1 MLYVIRHG
9 QVDTNRKNQVDDW
22 NEESLI
28 QKEYN
33 VNINKNKKNYKNK
46 TVIKEKDENV

>member
-1 MLYVIRHG
+1 M
-9 QVDTNRKNQVDDW
+9 NRKNQVNDW

-33 VNINKNKKNYKNK
+33 VNINRNKK
-46 TVIKEKDENV
+46 